1 MTYNVKVESKGFGF
15 TGTYFEVPLRE
26 VVVEDILEQDIPSE
40 GKLALTLTVNAA
52 KTWPTKVVSRH
63 VLNVR
68 DEEGRRIGTVEF
80 NRSK

>member
-26 VVVEDILEQDIPSE
+26 VVVEDIQKQDMPSE
-40 GKLALTLTVNAA
+40 GRLALTITVNAA
-52 KTWPTKVVSRH
+52 KTWPVKVTSRH

-68 DEEGRRIGTVEF
+68 DSEGRRIGTVEF
-80 NRSK
+80 TRGK